1 MSGWGPGWG
10 SGPGSGSASGSGEL
24 AGLTDLERSWQ
35 VMHEALS
42 GSVHPGAGIVLWR
55 HLGLD
60 AGEAI
65 HSSSRQQKL
74 HVLASIRHAR
84 ADLGWLG
91 TGLA

>member
-1 MSGWGPGWG
+1 
-10 SGPGSGSASGSGEL
+10 
-24 AGLTDLERSWQ
+24 
-35 VMHEALS
+35 MHEALS

-84 ADLGWLG
+84 ADLGWLIAWV
-91 TGLA
+91 LA